1 MVGSYGGGKATL
13 KYSGPRDYSNMIYL
27 GGQSAGEA
35 TVQDLIFDSIYTDKS
50 KAGLPQAVQ
59 VLLTFARGA
68 TNSRGV
74 PLSQP
79 SAQPLPLSIIVA
91 MPGAEEQV
99 LQEQTQQT
107 AGGIGG

>member
-1 MVGSYGGGKATL
+1 
-13 KYSGPRDYSNMIYL
+13 MI
-27 GGQSAGEA
+27 
-35 TVQDLIFDSIYTDKS
+35 
-50 KAGLPQAVQ
+50 
-59 VLLTFARGA
+59 LTFARGA